1 MFLPVRK
8 TRTYFL
14 ENKTLQNV
22 LRRARPNFRTIS
34 NKRLKKAVV
43 EIEDDDSTGR

>member
-8 TRTYFL
+8 TRIYFL

-22 LRRARPNFRTIS
+22 LRRARPNFRTIC